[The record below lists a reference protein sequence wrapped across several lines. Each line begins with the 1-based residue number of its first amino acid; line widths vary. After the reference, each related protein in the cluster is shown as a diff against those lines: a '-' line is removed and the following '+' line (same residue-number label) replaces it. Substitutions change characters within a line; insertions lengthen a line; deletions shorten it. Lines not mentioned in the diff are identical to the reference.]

1 MLPAVKK
8 TATALVTALTLVS
21 VAAIPANAGP
31 KGDAFVKGVL
41 ATLIVGAIVQGVTT
55 QRAAA
60 QQPVQRQ
67 YVQPRPQQP
76 RHTTYQPPVYHQPPV
91 YQQPPRYTPPAP
103 SASLYQSPAARAFA
117 TYSLT
122 ERRTIQR
129 SLAARGYYS
138 GAIDGA
144 FGPGTF
150 GAITAYARDTRT
162 TNRLETT
169 AGVYGIYDSLIA

>member
-41 ATLIVGAIVQGVTT
+41 ATLIVGAIVQGVTA

-60 QQPVQRQ
+60 QQPAQRQ

-76 RHTTYQPPVYHQPPV
+76 RKTTYQQPV
-91 YQQPPRYTPPAP
+91 YQQPVYPQPPRYTPPAP

-117 TYSLT
+117 SYSLT